1 MSKLSVVLDA
11 CVLFPMYLRDTLLST
26 AEAGLY
32 LPYWSQKIL
41 DEAMSNLVRQGI
53 YCQEKA
59 INLEA
64 EIDAAFPEAI
74 IEVPVGLEQI
84 MKNDPKDRH
93 VLAAAVTA
101 NADVIVTSNLAD
113 FKEKDLAPWNIKSL
127 SPDEF
132 MSELFD
138 EYPDLI
144 VRLLRQQS
152 ERYKKPPK
160 TVAELLEFLE
170 KKAGMPK
177 FASDILL
184 YEYGLDIVQ
193 TAETVLRNYGRQ
205 IPEGG
210 KFLEGERYRIWQQEK
225 TLTITAKDGR
235 GEILRFQNQEIEGNI
250 SSEDVKALKIFAQS
264 LD

>member
-1 MSKLSVVLDA
+1 
-11 CVLFPMYLRDTLLST
+11 MYLRDTMLST

-41 DEAMSNLVRQGI
+41 DEAMRNLFGRGKLS
-53 YCQEKA
+53 QEKA
-59 INLEA
+59 INLEVD
-64 EIDAAFPEAI
+64 IKAAFPEAI
-74 IEVPVGLEQI
+74 IEVPVGLEQV
-84 MKNDPKDRH
+84 MTNDPKDRH
-93 VLAAAVTA
+93 VLATAVTA
-101 NADVIVTSNLAD
+101 KADVIVTNNIAD
-113 FKEKDLAPWNIKSL
+113 FKEKDLAPWNIKAQ
-127 SPDEF
+127 SPDDF
-132 MSELFD
+132 MSQLFD
-138 EYPDLI
+138 EYPDSI
-144 VRLLRQQS
+144 VRLLQQQS
-152 ERYKKPPK
+152 EKYKNPPK
-160 TVAELLEFLE
+160 TVAELIGFLE

-184 YEYGLDIVQ
+184 YEYSLDIVQ